1 MALVKNLIAQVPYL
15 FDLEKARSLRPI
27 TYNESMSTVLYQE
40 LLRYNNLIQMMR
52 TSLQNTALALDG
64 IIVMTPDLEV
74 MCDS

>member
-1 MALVKNLIAQVPYL
+1 
-15 FDLEKARSLRPI
+15 
-27 TYNESMSTVLYQE
+27 
-40 LLRYNNLIQMMR
+40 MMR